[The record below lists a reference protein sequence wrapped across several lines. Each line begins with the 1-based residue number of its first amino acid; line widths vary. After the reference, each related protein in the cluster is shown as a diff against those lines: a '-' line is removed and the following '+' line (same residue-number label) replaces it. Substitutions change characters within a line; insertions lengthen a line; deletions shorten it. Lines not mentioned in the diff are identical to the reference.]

1 MYKFASLVVGLL
13 LVLVVWPPGK
23 TFASILYSAGSV
35 KTSDDVSIE
44 GELVDVSSYMLSEAK
59 LVKSKESLKE
69 KAASGV
75 PVGIVDAHKNL
86 YIIIAPAPRYAAF
99 MTKVVKLTGLVK
111 NGTICPKKME
121 IKSDTNWEEV
131 QLENG
136 APHKLGLL
144 EHIN

>member
-1 MYKFASLVVGLL
+1 MRKFASLVVGLL
-13 LVLVVWPPGK
+13 FLIAVWPPWR
-23 TFASILYSAGSV
+23 TFAGGRYGAGSD
-35 KTSDDVSIE
+35 KPSDDVSIE
-44 GELVDVSSYMLSEAK
+44 GELVDASSYMLSEAN
-59 LVKSKESLKE
+59 LFKSKESLKE

-86 YIIIAPAPRYAAF
+86 YIIIAPAPRYAAY

-121 IKSDTNWEEV
+121 IKSDTNWEEIR
-131 QLENG
+131 LENG
-136 APHKLGLL
+136 APYKLGLL